1 MCQIMERHHQY
12 VPKVKEVNKVSLH
25 DGELKEMQTI
35 NTWDT
40 LFGGDQLTV
49 AWVRGA
55 VAIKCGHDDPEEQL
69 MDLKPVVED
78 WHS

>member
-1 MCQIMERHHQY
+1 MSKIMERHHQY

-25 DGELKEMQTI
+25 NGELEEMQTI
-35 NTWDT
+35 NTWNT

-49 AWVRGA
+49 ARARGA
-55 VAIKCGHDDPEEQL
+55 IAIKCGHDDPEEQL
-69 MDLKPVVED
+69 TGLKPVVED